1 MGTKLVDGVV
11 VETTKEE
18 DDAKAAQDSAEAS
31 ILAALETAKTKIATD
46 IASAKAKLKG
56 LGLTDDEV
64 NIILF
69 RTHP

>member
-1 MGTKLVDGVV
+1 MGTKLIDGVV
-11 VETTKEE
+11 VATTKEE
-18 DDAKAAQDSAEAS
+18 DDAKPAQDSAEAS

>member
-18 DDAKAAQDSAEAS
+18 DDAKTAQDSAEAS
-31 ILAALETAKTKIATD
+31 IAAALETAKTKLATD
-46 IASAKAKLKG
+46 TASAKAKLKG

-64 NIILF
+64 KIILF

>member
-64 NIILF
+64 NISLF

>member
-1 MGTKLVDGVV
+1 MGTKLIDGVV
-11 VETTKEE
+11 VATTSEE
-18 DDAKAAQDSAEAS
+18 DTAKSAHDSAEAS
-31 ILAALETAKTKIATD
+31 IAAALETAKTKIATD
-46 IASAKAKLKG
+46 IASAKTKLKG